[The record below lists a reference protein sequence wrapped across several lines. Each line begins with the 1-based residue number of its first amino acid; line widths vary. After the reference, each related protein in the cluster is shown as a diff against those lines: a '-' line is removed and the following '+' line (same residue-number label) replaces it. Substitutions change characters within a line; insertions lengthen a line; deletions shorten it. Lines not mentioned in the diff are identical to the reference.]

1 MSSDNITQNT
11 TKSKSKYKKC
21 NECDRYKK
29 YFNEIHQ
36 ICCLC
41 YEIIIPSGNVA
52 LKELNNSKNIS
63 SKDLNE
69 LKISYNISLKK
80 HNIYINEYY
89 GIAQHPITQNFMII
103 TNYYELGDLTHYITK
118 DFFNISWEDKLK
130 KLRDIATGIKVIHTS
145 NIINNF
151 FQKLTGDPGLSKL
164 SLNYK

>member
-1 MSSDNITQNT
+1 
-11 TKSKSKYKKC
+11 
-21 NECDRYKK
+21 
-29 YFNEIHQ
+29 
-36 ICCLC
+36 
-41 YEIIIPSGNVA
+41 
-52 LKELNNSKNIS
+52 
-63 SKDLNE
+63 
-69 LKISYNISLKK
+69 
-80 HNIYINEYY
+80 
-89 GIAQHPITQNFMII
+89 MII